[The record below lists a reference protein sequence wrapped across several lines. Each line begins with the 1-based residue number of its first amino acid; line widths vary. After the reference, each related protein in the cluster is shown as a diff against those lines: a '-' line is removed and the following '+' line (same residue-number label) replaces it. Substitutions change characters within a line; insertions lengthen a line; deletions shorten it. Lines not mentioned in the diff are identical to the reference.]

1 MTAETAMIICAII
14 VAIQTVL
21 VAFLEKGARKDRKKA
36 EDDRQKTWARAERR
50 ERESRLSMELMS
62 ANCEL
67 SVVTAVALREG
78 HTNGTLEPALK
89 KAEQAQNDY
98 KNFLMD
104 TAARDVAKV

>member
-1 MTAETAMIICAII
+1 MSQYIIPAIAAVI
-14 VAIQTVL
+14 VAVIE
-21 VAFLEKGARKDRKKA
+21 AMAARERKHSKADR
-36 EDDRQKTWARAERR
+36 EMR

-67 SVVTAVALREG
+67 SVVTAMALKEG
-78 HTNGTLEPALK
+78 HTNGTLEPALE
-89 KAEQAQNDY
+89 KASKAQNDY

>member
-1 MTAETAMIICAII
+1 MTGEIATIICALIAAASAI
-14 VAIQTVL
+14 TVAV
-21 VAFLEKGARKDRKKA
+21 VEKRADKDRKRA
-36 EDDRQKTWARAERR
+36 QARAERR

-62 ANCEL
+62 ATCEL
-67 SVVTAVALREG
+67 SVVTAVAMREG

>member
-1 MTAETAMIICAII
+1 MSGEISTIICALIAAASAI
-14 VAIQTVL
+14 TVAIV
-21 VAFLEKGARKDRKKA
+21 EKRADNDRK
-36 EDDRQKTWARAERR
+36 RTQARAERR

-62 ANCEL
+62 ATCEL
-67 SVVTAVALREG
+67 SVVTATAIKEG
-78 HTNGTLEPALK
+78 HTNGTLAPALK